1 MANEKIYEL
10 IDELGQELLKNYF
23 DFNSKVRTVV
33 AMANDQSEFEEFMK
47 VINDAEKLINDV
59 LAFGNEA

>member
-1 MANEKIYEL
+1 MPNEKIYEL

-33 AMANDQSEFEEFMK
+33 AMANDQEEFEEFMK